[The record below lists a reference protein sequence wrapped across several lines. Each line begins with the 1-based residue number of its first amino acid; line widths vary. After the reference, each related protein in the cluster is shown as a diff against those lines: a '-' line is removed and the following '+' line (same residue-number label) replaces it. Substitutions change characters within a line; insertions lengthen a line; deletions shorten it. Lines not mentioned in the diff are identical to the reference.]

1 MEENNPIRE
10 AKQSACNVCGSDC
23 SSCACYG
30 SMCRGCRECQGKVFH
45 QTDGKACAI
54 YECTVQEK
62 GLIHCGQC
70 DQLPCEIWMKIRDP
84 KYSDEEFEENVRM
97 RVRALKKS
105 TAESAS

>member
-1 MEENNPIRE
+1 MQCMRFRLQQLCLLWLYVP
-10 AKQSACNVCGSDC
+10 G
-23 SSCACYG
+23 G
-30 SMCRGCRECQGKVFH
+30 GCRECQGKVFH

-97 RVRALKKS
+97 RVQALKKS